1 MQLGDIIRSFSEY
14 AAASEALLA
23 CNDIVLSARVGEAA
37 NRYEETVGEYASGA
51 VRRFAN
57 LVDSEDWL
65 GLMNVVERT
74 DDPGTG
80 CLVYMVNWSL
90 KKDEALEPPSHA
102 GCTCGD
108 GGGCSLPALDRD
120 IR

>member
-1 MQLGDIIRSFSEY
+1 MQLGDIIRSFSEC

-51 VRRFAN
+51 VRR
-57 LVDSEDWL
+57 
-65 GLMNVVERT
+65 
-74 DDPGTG
+74 
-80 CLVYMVNWSL
+80 
-90 KKDEALEPPSHA
+90 
-102 GCTCGD
+102 

>member
-1 MQLGDIIRSFSEY
+1 MQLGDIIRSFSED

-23 CNDIVLSARVGEAA
+23 CNDIVLFAR
-37 NRYEETVGEYASGA
+37 VGEYASGA

-57 LVDSEDWL
+57 LAGSEDWL
-65 GLMNVVERT
+65 GLMNVVERI

-90 KKDEALEPPSHA
+90 KKDETPEPPAHA
-102 GCTCGD
+102 GCTCGG
-108 GGGCSLPALDRD
+108 GGGCS
-120 IR
+120 